1 MNTNFA
7 ITGTTLAIAVGV
19 GVFVLIALILLGRYY
34 FNRLSQGNLSE
45 RHKGGDSGHKVT
57 SRNKYPEVNVL
68 SYSPIFLR
76 LSLIIVLVFVIAA
89 FSWTIYD
96 RQVDIP
102 EDALAM
108 DFDIEVEKPRTATP
122 PPPPP
127 PPPPP
132 SIEAVSEVELM
143 DEEDDIEF
151 VDQSIDEDTYID
163 APVFRESD
171 NKEEVAPP
179 PPPPPPP
186 PPEPEAEEIFKVVED
201 MPRFPG
207 CEDITA
213 SKEER
218 RACSNR
224 KMLEYIYENIN
235 YPGLARDNNIEG
247 TVVISFI
254 VDKQGRIND
263 AEVVRDIGGGC
274 GAEALRVVKMMNE
287 MPERW
292 TPGMQRGRPVK
303 VLFNLPVKFKLEI
316 K

>member
-1 MNTNFA
+1 MTTNFA
-7 ITGTTLAIAVGV
+7 MTGTTLAIAVGV
-19 GVFVLIALILLGRYY
+19 GVLVLIALILLGRYY
-34 FNRLSQGNLSE
+34 FYRLGQSNLSE
-45 RHKGGDSGHKVT
+45 RHQGEDSSSKIR
-57 SRNKYPEVNVL
+57 SRNKYPEVNAL
-68 SYSPIFLR
+68 GYSPIFLR
-76 LSLIIVLVFVIAA
+76 LSLIIVLAFIIAA

-96 RQVDIP
+96 RQVNIP
-102 EDALAM
+102 DDALAM

-132 SIEAVSEVELM
+132 AIEAVSEVELM

-151 VDQSIDEDTYID
+151 VDQSVDENTYID
-163 APVFRESD
+163 APVFRD
-171 NKEEVAPP
+171 DGKDEVAP

-207 CEDITA
+207 CEDITT

-218 RACSNR
+218 RMCANR
-224 KMLEYIYENIN
+224 KMLEFIYENIN
-235 YPGLARDNNIEG
+235 YPALARDNNIEG
-247 TVVISFI
+247 TVVVSF
-254 VDKQGRIND
+254 VVNKDGRIAN

-274 GAEALRVVKMMNE
+274 GAEALRIVRMMND
-287 MPERW
+287 MPESW
-292 TPGMQRGRPVK
+292 IPGMQRGRPVR
-303 VLFNLPVKFKLEI
+303 VLFNLPVKFRLEI

>member
-1 MNTNFA
+1 MNTDFA
-7 ITGTTLAIAVGV
+7 ITGTTLAIAVGA
-19 GVFVLIALILLGRYY
+19 GVVVLIALILLGRYY
-34 FNRLSQGNLSE
+34 FKQLGQGDLTSQ
-45 RHKGGDSGHKVT
+45 HKGEDTVHRIH

-76 LSLIIVLVFVIAA
+76 LSLIIVLVFIIAA
-89 FSWTIYD
+89 FSWTIYE

-143 DEEDDIEF
+143 DEDDDIEF
-151 VDQSIDEDTYID
+151 VDQSVDESTYID
-163 APVFRESD
+163 APVFQESD
-171 NKEEVAPP
+171 KEAAPP

-186 PPEPEAEEIFKVVED
+186 PPKEEEAEEIFKVVED

-207 CEDITA
+207 CEDIEN
-213 SKEER
+213 KKER
-218 RACSNR
+218 RACANR
-224 KMLEYIYENIN
+224 KMLTFIYEHIN

-247 TVVISFI
+247 TVVISFV
-254 VDKQGRIND
+254 VDKDGRIND

-274 GAEALRVVKMMNE
+274 GAEALRVVNMMND

-292 TPGMQRGRPVK
+292 IPGMQRGRPVK
-303 VLFNLPVKFKLEI
+303 VLFNLPVKFKLEA